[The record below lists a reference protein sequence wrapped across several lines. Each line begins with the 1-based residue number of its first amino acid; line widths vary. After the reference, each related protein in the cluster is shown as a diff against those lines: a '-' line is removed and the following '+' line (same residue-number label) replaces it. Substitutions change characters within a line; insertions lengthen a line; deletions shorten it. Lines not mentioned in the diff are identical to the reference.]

1 MKAAFYARF
10 SSDLQRAT
18 SIEDQFRNCC
28 KRAELEGWAVVAT
41 YADAAMSGT
50 DANRPQYRAMLEAA
64 ARREF
69 DVLIVDDLSRLT
81 RDAVECERAIRRLEF
96 IGLRIIATSD
106 GYDSTSKAR
115 KVHRGFKGLMNEIFL
130 DDLRER
136 VHRGLTGQA
145 QKHFWCGGRPYGF
158 RLKPVLDPTRLD
170 VYGQPARI
178 GTVLEI
184 DSEQAAIVRE
194 IFTRFVDGASC
205 LAISRELN
213 VRGVPSPGSTWKR
226 KTRRCRGW
234 MASAIRVILMN
245 PLYGGRMRW
254 NVSQF
259 VRDPDSGKY
268 KRRRRPTADWVE
280 NREES
285 LRIIPDEVFE
295 RAQARTRASADS
307 DKRLKS
313 GGKARYLLSGLLV
326 CKVCRAHYVIADARS
341 YACSGHWNGGACSN
355 HIRVRRDAVEQVI
368 LGGIYRDLLE
378 PERVARMA
386 NEMRAAYTERMR
398 ALAARAADLPRELE
412 ELDAR
417 IMRLRERLKAGDP
430 DLTPDELQ
438 AVIDRAET
446 KRRQAFDVQPT
457 ERENARVLA
466 MLPRTAELY
475 REQIDQGLGGDPAAS
490 AKARTILREM
500 LGEIVLSPG
509 EGGSLWAEYAMQPAA
524 LLMGAGA
531 GTSGRGDRI

>member
-1 MKAAFYARF
+1 MKAALYARF

-18 SIEDQFRNCC
+18 SIEDQFRNCR
-28 KRAELEGWAVVAT
+28 KRAELEGWTVAAT

-50 DANRPQYRAMLEAA
+50 DANRPQYRSMLEAA

-145 QKHFWCGGRPYGF
+145 QKRFWCGGRPYGY
-158 RLKPVLDPTRLD
+158 RLKPVLDPSRLD

-184 DSEQAAIVRE
+184 DSEQATMVQE
-194 IFTRFVDGASC
+194 IFARYVEGASC
-205 LAISRELN
+205 LVISRELN
-213 VRGVPSPGSTWKR
+213 TRGVPSPGSTWKR
-226 KTRRCRGW
+226 KTRRCKGW
-234 MASAIRVILMN
+234 MASAIRVILKN
-245 PLYGGRMRW
+245 PLYCGRMRW

-268 KRRRRPTADWVE
+268 KRRRRPQADWVE

-285 LRIIPDEVFE
+285 LRIISDELFE
-295 RAQARTRASADS
+295 RAQSRTRASADS

-313 GGKARYLLSGLLV
+313 GGRARYLLSGLLV
-326 CKVCRAHYVIADARS
+326 CKVCKAHYVIADARS
-341 YACSGHWNGGACSN
+341 YACSGHWSGGACSN
-355 HIRVRRDAVEQVI
+355 DIRVRRDAIERVI

-386 NEMRAAYTERMR
+386 TEMRAAYAERMR
-398 ALAARAADLPRELE
+398 AVAARAADLPRELE

-438 AVIDRAET
+438 AAIDRAEA
-446 KRRQAFDVQPT
+446 KRRQVFELQPT

-466 MLPRTAELY
+466 LLPRTAELY

-500 LGEIVLSPG
+500 LGEIMLSPG

-531 GTSGRGDRI
+531 GTGGRGDRI

>member
-1 MKAAFYARF
+1 MKAALYARF

-18 SIEDQFRNCC
+18 SIEDQFRNCR
-28 KRAELEGWAVVAT
+28 KRAEVEGWVIVAT

-64 ARREF
+64 AQREF
-69 DVLIVDDLSRLT
+69 DILIVDDLSRLT

-96 IGLRIIATSD
+96 VGLRIVATSD

-145 QKHFWCGGRPYGF
+145 QKRFWCGGRPYGF

-184 DSEQAAIVRE
+184 DGEQAAIVRE
-194 IFTRFVDGASC
+194 IFARFVEGASC

-213 VRGVPSPGSTWKR
+213 DRGVPSPGSTWKR
-226 KTRRCRGW
+226 KRRRCRGW
-234 MASAIRVILMN
+234 MASAIRVILKN
-245 PLYGGRMRW
+245 PLYCGRMRW

-268 KRRRRPTADWVE
+268 KRRRRPKADWVE
-280 NREES
+280 NWEES
-285 LRIIPDEVFE
+285 LRIISAEVFE

-326 CKVCRAHYVIADARS
+326 CKVCKAHYVIADARS
-341 YACSGHWNGGACSN
+341 YACSGHWSGGACSN
-355 HIRVRRDAVEQVI
+355 EIRVRRDAIERVI
-368 LGGIYRDLLE
+368 LGGVYRDLLE

-386 NEMRAAYTERMR
+386 NEMRAAYAERTR

-417 IMRLRERLKAGDP
+417 IMRLRQRLKAGDP

-438 AVIDRAET
+438 AAIDRAEA
-446 KRRQAFDVQPT
+446 KRRQVFDLQPT

-490 AKARTILREM
+490 AKARMILREM
-500 LGEIVLSPG
+500 LGEIMLSPG

-531 GTSGRGDRI
+531 GTGGRGDRI